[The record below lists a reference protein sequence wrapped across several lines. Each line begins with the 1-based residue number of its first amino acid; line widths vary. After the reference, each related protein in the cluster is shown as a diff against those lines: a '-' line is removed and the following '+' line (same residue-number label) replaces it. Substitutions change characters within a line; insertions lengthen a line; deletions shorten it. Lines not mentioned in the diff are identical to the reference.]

1 MKLFIYGFF
10 MAWGMFLAI
19 PCPFRRW
26 DEAARGRMLGFL
38 PLIGLIVGA
47 IWATA
52 ARLCTAL
59 NLPSAVRA
67 LILCALPWL
76 VTGFLHLDGFMD
88 VCDAVLSRRDLE
100 TRQRILKDSHCGS
113 FAVICMIL
121 LAAAQWSL
129 FFSFES
135 FDFKTLLTLAVLPA
149 CTRACSGIA
158 VQTLKP
164 MQTSQYSGAVRSAA
178 SVVSLF
184 VQLSLFLVF
193 PPLLCG
199 KVGFAPIAAVVVYW
213 ICILRKKKQLGG
225 MNGDISGFSL
235 TLAELAGIAALLLF
249 GRM

>member
-47 IWATA
+47 IWAA
-52 ARLCTAL
+52 VARLCTAL

-67 LILCALPWL
+67 LILCAFPWL

-88 VCDAVLSRRDLE
+88 VCDAVLSRCDLE

-135 FDFKTLLTLAVLPA
+135 
-149 CTRACSGIA
+149 S
-158 VQTLKP
+158 
-164 MQTSQYSGAVRSAA
+164 
-178 SVVSLF
+178 
-184 VQLSLFLVF
+184 
-193 PPLLCG
+193 
-199 KVGFAPIAAVVVYW
+199 
-213 ICILRKKKQLGG
+213 
-225 MNGDISGFSL
+225 ISKHC
-235 TLAELAGIAALLLF
+235 
-249 GRM
+249 

>member
-1 MKLFIYGFF
+1 

-47 IWATA
+47 IWAAA

-135 FDFKTLLTLAVLPA
+135 FDFKALLTLAVLPA

-184 VQLSLFLVF
+184 VQLALFLVF
-193 PPLLCG
+193 PPLLCTPLAPTGTSLGRALQGTCSLHRLSTKASVAQFRKLVNHEFRSRQGPAFPARWHG
-199 KVGFAPIAAVVVYW
+199 KV
-213 ICILRKKKQLGG
+213 R
-225 MNGDISGFSL
+225 
-235 TLAELAGIAALLLF
+235 
-249 GRM
+249 

>member
-1 MKLFIYGFF
+1 

-47 IWATA
+47 IWAAA

-135 FDFKTLLTLAVLPA
+135 FDFKALLTLAVLPA

-164 MQTSQYSGAVRSAA
+164 ASTAELFGARPPLFRSLFSSHSFLYFPRCSAA
-178 SVVSLF
+178 KSVLRR
-184 VQLSLFLVF
+184 LR
-193 PPLLCG
+193 LLRYIGLAFCA
-199 KVGFAPIAAVVVYW
+199 KKSSSAA
-213 ICILRKKKQLGG
+213 
-225 MNGDISGFSL
+225 
-235 TLAELAGIAALLLF
+235 
-249 GRM
+249 